1 MENNLYMKLIVV
13 ANSIKLALYKAKG
26 IKIIKDS
33 EEFIVI
39 SEKHHHHNKDKI
51 ESHYQKKSAPRSLF
65 EPQSSPKD
73 IEYLEAAKKISEIIE
88 QKINDDKNCKELII
102 VADPKLLGF
111 IRQSTNN
118 NIKKLVSKEIQKN
131 LVDQD
136 INIIEKNVF

>member
-65 EPQSSPKD
+65 EPHSSPKD

-118 NIKKLVSKEIQKN
+118 NIKKLVSKEMQKN

-136 INIIEKNVF
+136 NNIIEKNVF